1 MDNST
6 NEDKEE
12 PRARMPRKEIITE
25 ELPAENA
32 YILQIGPITP
42 DSVSVNY
49 SVSVPLVVVQNGNR
63 YILGDI
69 TFSPDGSIE
78 STALVRR
85 LSQDTL
91 KFIRR
96 HSPGGFA
103 IERRQVTSGLYTEEP
118 PYSQARGSRLR
129 TPVKDYYESSV
140 QEYKGSFEPPVDD
153 YRNLPYALRKGFS
166 GTDTQAMNLYTR
178 NPYTYGSVNWLRHS
192 VDMEPVTD
200 EQIAAAMKTFPN
212 VDAWN
217 AMISDLLIAQPPVVV
232 SAMNRMFPPEPEG
245 NPYAPG
251 TVNSIRFRAG
261 LAPVT
266 ASQITAARMEFSS
279 EDAWDRMLSELLK
292 ADQPTV
298 IAIMNDMFREQP
310 E

>member
-1 MDNST
+1 MDNSM
-6 NEDKEE
+6 DKEKAKTRT
-12 PRARMPRKEIITE
+12 PQKEIISE
-25 ELPAENA
+25 ELPPD
-32 YILQIGPITP
+32 YTYTLQIGPITP
-42 DSVSVNY
+42 DSVSVDY
-49 SVSVPLVVVQNGNR
+49 PVSVPLVVVLDGNR
-63 YILGDI
+63 YVIGDI

-78 STALVRR
+78 NMALVRR

-96 HSPGGFA
+96 HSPSGFA
-103 IERRQVTSGLYTEEP
+103 IERGPTISGLYTEEP
-118 PYSQARGSRLR
+118 PYSRVQGSRLR
-129 TPVKDYYESSV
+129 TPV
-140 QEYKGSFEPPVDD
+140 QEYKGSFEPPADD
-153 YRNLPYALRKGFS
+153 YRILPYALRKGFS
-166 GTDTQAMNLYTR
+166 GTDTQAMNPYTR

-217 AMISDLLIAQPPVVV
+217 AMISDLLIAKPPVIV

-245 NPYAPG
+245 NPYEPG

-261 LAPVT
+261 LPPVT
-266 ASQITAARMEFSS
+266 ASQIEAARMEFSS

-298 IAIMNDMFREQP
+298 IAIMNDMFKEQP

>member
-1 MDNST
+1 MDNSM
-6 NEDKEE
+6 DKEKAK
-12 PRARMPRKEIITE
+12 ARTPQKEIISE

-32 YILQIGPITP
+32 YTLQIGPITP
-42 DSVSVNY
+42 DSVSVDY
-49 SVSVPLVVVQNGNR
+49 PVSVPLVVVLDGNR

-69 TFSPDGSIE
+69 TFGPDGSIE
-78 STALVRR
+78 STGLVRR

-96 HSPGGFA
+96 HSPSGFA
-103 IERRQVTSGLYTEEP
+103 IERKQVTSGLYTEEP
-118 PYSQARGSRLR
+118 PYSQVRGSRLR
-129 TPVKDYYESSV
+129 TPVKDYYESPV
-140 QEYKGSFEPPVDD
+140 QEYKGSFEPPAEPD

-200 EQIAAAMKTFPN
+200 EQIAAAMKAFDS

-232 SAMNRMFPPEPEG
+232 SAMNRMFPPQPEE

-261 LAPVT
+261 LPPVT
-266 ASQITAARMEFSS
+266 ASQITEARMEFSS